1 MDFFLELLVNG
12 LLTGVLYALIAL
24 GLVLVYKAS
33 SVLNLAVGEMALL
46 ASFVVA
52 LAASLGAPVWL
63 AILVGVVAMA
73 AFGYFVERLAFRPL
87 IGQPVISL
95 IMATVGIALFLRGV
109 YFILNNKWP
118 IYVVDLGLP
127 AESLH
132 LGPVSLLSSTLV
144 GSLAGLVLFG
154 IVGYLYARTR
164 TGLALRA
171 VSDNQSV
178 ALSLGISIHYL
189 WAVVWISAGLV
200 ALVGGIIW
208 GQRIGVQ
215 FGIAVLGLKGL
226 PVVFLGGLDSMAGAI
241 LAGIFVGVS
250 ENVVAGYLDPLIGG
264 GTKEFLPFFIMLIA
278 LWVRPYGFFGREI
291 IERV

>member
-1 MDFFLELLVNG
+1 
-12 LLTGVLYALIAL
+12 VLYALIAL

-46 ASFVVA
+46 ASFIVA
-52 LAASLGAPVWL
+52 LPIYLGAPVW
-63 AILVGVVAMA
+63 VGVLAGIVAMA
-73 AFGYFVERLAFRPL
+73 VFGYGMERLALRPL

-95 IMATVGIALFLRGV
+95 IMATIGISLFLRGI

-118 IYVVDLGLP
+118 IYTVDLKIP
-127 AESLH
+127 ADAIH
-132 LGPVSLLSSTLV
+132 VGPVSILASTLI
-144 GSLAGLVLFG
+144 GSLVGLVLFG

-178 ALSLGISIHYL
+178 ALSLGISIHNL
-189 WAVVWISAGLV
+189 WAIVWIGAGLV
-200 ALVGGIIW
+200 ALVGGMIW

-215 FGIAVLGLKGL
+215 FGIAVLALKAF

-241 LAGIFVGVS
+241 LAGIFIGVA
-250 ENVVAGYLDPLIGG
+250 ENVVAGYVDPLIGG
-264 GTKEFLPFFIMLIA
+264 GTKEFLPFFVMLIA

>member
-1 MDFFLELLVNG
+1 MDFFLELFVNG

-52 LAASLGAPVWL
+52 VAADFGAPAWG
-63 AILVGVVAMA
+63 AAMVGVVTMF
-73 AFGYFVERLAFRPL
+73 AFGYLVERLAFRPL
-87 IGQPVISL
+87 IGQPVVSL
-95 IMATVGIALFLRGV
+95 IMATVGIALFLRGI
-109 YFILNNKWP
+109 YFVLNNLWP
-118 IYVVDLGLP
+118 IYGVDLGLP
-127 AESLH
+127 ADSLH
-132 LGPVSLLSSTLV
+132 LGPVSILSSTVIGAVV
-144 GSLAGLVLFG
+144 GLLLFGLVS
-154 IVGYLYARTR
+154 YLYAHTR

-189 WAVVWISAGLV
+189 WAIVWIAAGLV
-200 ALVGGIIW
+200 ALIGGVVW

-215 FGIAVLGLKGL
+215 FGIAILGLKGL
-226 PVVFLGGLDSMAGAI
+226 PVVFLGGLDSMAGAL
-241 LAGIFVGVS
+241 LAGIFIGVA

>member
-1 MDFFLELLVNG
+1 MDFFLELFVNG
-12 LLTGVLYALIAL
+12 LLTGVLYSLLAL

-63 AILVGVVAMA
+63 AILAGIVAMV
-73 AFGYFVERLAFRPL
+73 AFGYGVERLVFRPL
-87 IGQPVISL
+87 IAQPVISL

-109 YFILNNKWP
+109 YFVLSHKWP
-118 IYVVDLGLP
+118 IYIMDMGIPADAIHVGAVSILG
-127 AESLH
+127 
-132 LGPVSLLSSTLV
+132 STLV
-144 GSLAGLVLFG
+144 GALAGLALFG
-154 IVGYLYARTR
+154 IVGYLFARTR
-164 TGLALRA
+164 TGLALRG
-171 VSDNQSV
+171 VSDDQRV
-178 ALSLGISIHYL
+178 ALSLGISIYRL
-189 WAVVWISAGLV
+189 WAIVWMGAGLV

-215 FGIAVLGLKGL
+215 FGIAILGLKGL

-241 LAGIFVGVS
+241 LAGVFIGVA

-264 GTKEFLPFFIMLIA
+264 GTKEFLPFFVMLIA

>member
-1 MDFFLELLVNG
+1 MDFFLELFVNG

-24 GLVLVYKAS
+24 GLVLLYKAS

-52 LAASLGAPVWL
+52 LAVSLGAPVWL
-63 AILVGVVAMA
+63 AMLTGVVVMS
-73 AFGYFVERLAFRPL
+73 AFGYFVERLALRPL

-95 IMATVGIALFLRGV
+95 IMATIGIALFLRGI

-118 IYVVDLGLP
+118 IYTADLGIP
-127 AESLH
+127 SDAIH
-132 LGPVSLLSSTLV
+132 MGAVSILASTLI

-178 ALSLGISIHYL
+178 ALSLGISIHHL
-189 WAVVWISAGLV
+189 WAVVWIAAGLV
-200 ALVGGIIW
+200 ALVGGVIW
-208 GQRIGVQ
+208 GQRIGIQ
-215 FGIAVLGLKGL
+215 FGIAVLALKAF

-241 LAGIFVGVS
+241 LAGIFIGVA
-250 ENVVAGYLDPLIGG
+250 ENVVAGYVDPLIGG
-264 GTKEFLPFFIMLIA
+264 GTKEFLPFFVMLIA

>member
-1 MDFFLELLVNG
+1 MDFFLELFVNG

-24 GLVLVYKAS
+24 GLVLIYKAS

-52 LAASLGAPVWL
+52 LAANFGAPSWL
-63 AILVGVVAMA
+63 AILAGVVVMV

-95 IMATVGIALFLRGV
+95 IMATVGIALFLRGI
-109 YFILNNKWP
+109 YFILSNKWP
-118 IYVVDLGLP
+118 VYLVDLGLP
-127 AESLH
+127 VDSLN
-132 LGPVSLLSSTLV
+132 LGPVSLLSSSVVGGLVALLLFGLV
-144 GSLAGLVLFG
+144 GY
-154 IVGYLYARTR
+154 IYARTR

-171 VSDNQSV
+171 VSDNQTV
-178 ALSLGISIHYL
+178 ALSLGISIDHL
-189 WAVVWISAGLV
+189 WAVVWIGAGLV
-200 ALVGGIIW
+200 ALVSGIVW

-215 FGIAVLGLKGL
+215 FGIAILGLKGL
-226 PVVFLGGLDSMAGAI
+226 PVVFLGGLDSMVGAL
-241 LAGIFVGVS
+241 LAGIFIGVA

>member
-1 MDFFLELLVNG
+1 MDFFLELLING

-46 ASFVVA
+46 ASFLVA
-52 LAASLGAPVWL
+52 LPISLGAPVW
-63 AILVGVVAMA
+63 VGVLTGIVAMT
-73 AFGYFVERLAFRPL
+73 AFGYFVERLALRPL

-95 IMATVGIALFLRGV
+95 IMATIGIALFLRGI

-118 IYVVDLGLP
+118 IYTVDLRIPSGTV
-127 AESLH
+127 H
-132 LGPVSLLSSTLV
+132 LGAVSILAPTLIGAV
-144 GSLAGLVLFG
+144 VGLVLFG
-154 IVGYLYARTR
+154 IVGYLFARTR

-189 WAVVWISAGLV
+189 WTIVWIGAGLV
-200 ALVGGIIW
+200 ALVGGMIW

-215 FGIAVLGLKGL
+215 FGIAVLALKAF

-241 LAGIFVGVS
+241 LAGIFIGVA
-250 ENVVAGYLDPLIGG
+250 ENVVAGYVDPLIGG
-264 GTKEFLPFFIMLIA
+264 GTKEFLPFFVMLIA